1 MDNRGINI
9 ALTVVVAVLL
19 ALLAFRVS
27 FEAVPG
33 AGGCCG
39 KGGGCSSSKMR

>member
-1 MDNRGINI
+1 MNNSGINI
-9 ALTVVVAVLL
+9 ALMVVVAVLL

-33 AGGCCG
+33 PGGCCG
-39 KGGGCSSSKMR
+39 KGGCSSGKK